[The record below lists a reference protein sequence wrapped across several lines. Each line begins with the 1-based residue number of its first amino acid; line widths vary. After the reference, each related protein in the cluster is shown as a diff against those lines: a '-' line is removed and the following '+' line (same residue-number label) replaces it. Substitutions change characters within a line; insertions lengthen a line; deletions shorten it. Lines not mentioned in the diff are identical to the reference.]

1 MNRISRFPF
10 FGMTVV
16 LLLSLLCTFAVS
28 AQSRLSDKDLEQRMQ
43 NLNNDSKKFQSNF
56 NNSISK
62 SSIRKTSQEKDAK
75 KLADNFTKSTK
86 ALYDH
91 FKKTKKSDPYL
102 QNTLNYA
109 DQLDKLQSS
118 VQLDSTTA
126 ASWTKVRTQLNDIA
140 NAFNLPTH

>member
-1 MNRISRFPF
+1 MEN
-10 FGMTVV
+10 
-16 LLLSLLCTFAVS
+16 LS
-28 AQSRLSDKDLEQRMQ
+28 
-43 NLNNDSKKFQSNF
+43 NDSKRFQSAF

-86 ALYDH
+86 ALYEH

-109 DQLDKLQSS
+109 DQLEKLQN
-118 VQLDSTTA
+118 VGTTRFHHIGCLD
-126 ASWTKVRTQLNDIA
+126 
-140 NAFNLPTH
+140 